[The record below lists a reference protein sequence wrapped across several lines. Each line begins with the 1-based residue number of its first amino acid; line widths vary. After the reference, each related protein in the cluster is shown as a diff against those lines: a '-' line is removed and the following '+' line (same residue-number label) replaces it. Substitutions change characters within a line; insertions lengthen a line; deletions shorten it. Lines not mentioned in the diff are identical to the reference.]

1 MTTTLRRLCAAA
13 WAAAL
18 IAPAARAQE
27 PQKPGPEHDLLKK
40 QVGTWDVTM
49 KMMGQE
55 SKGSVTYKMDLGD
68 LWLTS
73 DFRCEVGGMKFQ
85 GRGMDSYSAI
95 KKAYVGIWI
104 DSMSTYPLTMEGT
117 FDKEKKTLTMTGE
130 SLGPDGKMTK
140 HKAVSE
146 WKDDDTI
153 LFGMYMGDG
162 KEPTFT
168 ILYKRKK

>member
-1 MTTTLRRLCAAA
+1 MTTLRCLCAAA
-13 WAAAL
+13 LAL
-18 IAPAARAQE
+18 AAPAAWAQE
-27 PQKPGPEHDLLKK
+27 PAKPGPEHEMLKK

-73 DFRCEVGGMKFQ
+73 DFQCDLGGMKFQ
-85 GRGMDSYSAI
+85 GRGMDSYNAI
-95 KKAYVGIWI
+95 KKVYVGVWI
-104 DSMSTYPLTMEGT
+104 DSMSTYPMTMEGT
-117 FDKEKKTLTMTGE
+117 FDKEKKTLTMAGE

-153 LFGMYMGDG
+153 LFSMYMADA
-162 KEPTFT
+162 KDPAFT

>member
-1 MTTTLRRLCAAA
+1 MTTLRWLCAAA
-13 WAAAL
+13 LVAAL
-18 IAPAARAQE
+18 AVPARAQE
-27 PQKPGPEHDLLKK
+27 PQKPGPEHEILKK
-40 QVGTWDVTM
+40 QVGTWDMTM

-73 DFRCEVGGMKFQ
+73 DFHCEVAGMKFQ
-85 GRGMDSYSAI
+85 GRGMDSYNTI
-95 KKAYVGIWI
+95 KKVYVGVWF
-104 DSMSTYPLTMEGT
+104 DSMSTYPMTMEGT
-117 FDKEKKTLTMTGE
+117 FDKAKKTLTMNGE

-153 LFGMYMGDG
+153 LFSMFMADA
-162 KEPTFT
+162 KDPAFT